1 VTGPSVGPGIG
12 SDGSPGTGHPVDH
25 RPALRR
31 QASDPVV
38 PAVLLIGGALLAA
51 ASGTVLTWAVV
62 GGLAGYTLSG
72 SV

>member
-1 VTGPSVGPGIG
+1 VTGPGVGHGEAHLVG
-12 SDGSPGTGHPVDH
+12 H

-31 QASDPVV
+31 WGTDPAL
-38 PAVLLIGGALLAA
+38 PAVLLTAGALLAA
-51 ASGTVLTWAVV
+51 TSGTALTWAMV